1 MKIKNRYENPSTF
14 NFDSW
19 FAGFS
24 DAESSFSIVPKQDS
38 KGNINRY
45 TFMFVIGL
53 HLDDYEA
60 LEYIKNKLNIGTVR
74 IAKDECKFVVTKKE
88 EISKLISLFDV
99 HKLNTSKYLDFLDF
113 KKAFNLY
120 INRGGYLTVRL
131 KTSIEE
137 LKDGM
142 NKKRIDFNM
151 PADHKIIVTK
161 SWLLGFI
168 EGEGSFHLW
177 RNDLVAVFGLVL
189 TERQLPVLEKIKEFL
204 ANNLGFDSYSMFK
217 LNFSSV
223 ISITHQKARKNS
235 KASVLIL
242 IKNIH
247 ILNNYFVPYLNEMQ
261 FITKKGK
268 DFEDFK
274 LICRLLYI
282 GAHKNSEVKSLILKL
297 SLTMNNYRLSTSSE
311 RVESLSSSEIDTLVN
326 ASPFVEHLGDGRQRD
341 LITGRIIHQ
350 HSSSIYEII
359 KPNSEV
365 VLKQTLFEAAE
376 IVGFNIKTLSK
387 RLVSPSG
394 IVEDND
400 NIVEVK
406 GNFVKRVAVFYN
418 KK

>member
-1 MKIKNRYENPSTF
+1 M
-14 NFDSW
+14 
-19 FAGFS
+19 
-24 DAESSFSIVPKQDS
+24 
-38 KGNINRY
+38 
-45 TFMFVIGL
+45 
-53 HLDDYEA
+53 
-60 LEYIKNKLNIGTVR
+60 
-74 IAKDECKFVVTKKE
+74 
-88 EISKLISLFDV
+88 
-99 HKLNTSKYLDFLDF
+99 
-113 KKAFNLY
+113 
-120 INRGGYLTVRL
+120 
-131 KTSIEE
+131 
-137 LKDGM
+137 
-142 NKKRIDFNM
+142 
-151 PADHKIIVTK
+151 
-161 SWLLGFI
+161 
-168 EGEGSFHLW
+168 
-177 RNDLVAVFGLVL
+177 FGLVL

-204 ANNLGFDSYSMFK
+204 VNNLGFDSYSMFK

-282 GAHKNSEVKSLILKL
+282 GAHKNNEIKSLILKL
-297 SLTMNNYRLSTSSE
+297 SLTMNNYRLSTSPE

-326 ASPFVEHLGDGRQRD
+326 ASPFVEHLSDGRQRD
-341 LITGRIIHQ
+341 LSTGRIIHQ

-359 KPNSEV
+359 KPNLEQTV

-376 IVGFNIKTLSK
+376 VVGVNIKTLSK
-387 RLVSPSG
+387 ILD
-394 IVEDND
+394 VEDSN
-400 NIVEVK
+400 NLAEVK

>member
-1 MKIKNRYENPSTF
+1 M
-14 NFDSW
+14 
-19 FAGFS
+19 
-24 DAESSFSIVPKQDS
+24 
-38 KGNINRY
+38 
-45 TFMFVIGL
+45 
-53 HLDDYEA
+53 
-60 LEYIKNKLNIGTVR
+60 
-74 IAKDECKFVVTKKE
+74 
-88 EISKLISLFDV
+88 
-99 HKLNTSKYLDFLDF
+99 
-113 KKAFNLY
+113 
-120 INRGGYLTVRL
+120 
-131 KTSIEE
+131 
-137 LKDGM
+137 
-142 NKKRIDFNM
+142 
-151 PADHKIIVTK
+151 
-161 SWLLGFI
+161 
-168 EGEGSFHLW
+168 
-177 RNDLVAVFGLVL
+177 FGLVL